1 MRPRRILVLVGN
13 PINLSHE
20 LYPMPLMVTMRL
32 GADGS
37 CSIFCLRR

>member
-20 LYPMPLMVTMRL
+20 LLPDAPDGHDALS
-32 GADGS
+32 ADGS
-37 CSIFCLRR
+37 CSIFV